1 MSVDRLPAIHD
12 RRSASV
18 EAWKQAT
25 RYKEDMEIA
34 NEKCK
39 STLESIEKRNAHLH
53 AYLRSGKFDEKGR
66 GNPADIRP
74 LTPSEICAFHK
85 AISDTEKNAIMISTT
100 IIKDA
105 NRDMFTE
112 YIRLSL
118 IHI

>member
-39 STLESIEKRNAHLH
+39 STLKH
-53 AYLRSGKFDEKGR
+53 
-66 GNPADIRP
+66 
-74 LTPSEICAFHK
+74 
-85 AISDTEKNAIMISTT
+85 
-100 IIKDA
+100 
-105 NRDMFTE
+105 
-112 YIRLSL
+112 LSL